1 MASTALTTSAVASS
15 CVVVVGHTH
24 NAYYSIEEIAL
35 FLKVTDFVV
44 INGVRLEIPS
54 HPQFVVLKR
63 REFAS
68 ANEL

>member
-44 INGVRLEIPS
+44 INGV
-54 HPQFVVLKR
+54 
-63 REFAS
+63 
-68 ANEL
+68 